1 MSEEKLGAGVSE
13 RAGRGIDRR
22 TVLRGAAWSVPV
34 VTLAVAAP
42 SAAASVNNAD
52 LQLTGLD
59 ANLLSI
65 QVLDSPTVAT
75 AAVALTV
82 PTQLAVVNGAGALT
96 GSATVSI
103 RVGRPS
109 GIALTLG
116 RARGFG
122 VYRFDGATTT
132 SGQRTTVYET
142 NALGSQIGFPV
153 TTFTTTTN
161 LDVASGQTLN
171 IPLVWGLAGSRSG
184 VAVNALA
191 TFPVTA
197 TVTVGGRTLAAAS
210 SIIVPLNA
218 GVL

>member
-1 MSEEKLGAGVSE
+1 MSE

-122 VYRFDGATTT
+122 VHRFDGATTT

-161 LDVASGQTLN
+161 LNVASGQTLN

-197 TVTVGGRTLAAAS
+197 TVTVGGRTLSAAS